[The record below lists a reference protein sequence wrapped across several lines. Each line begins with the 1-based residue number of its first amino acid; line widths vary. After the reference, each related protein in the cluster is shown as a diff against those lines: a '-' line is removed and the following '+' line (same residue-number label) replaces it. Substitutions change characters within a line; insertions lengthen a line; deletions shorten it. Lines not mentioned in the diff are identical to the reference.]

1 MSNQQ
6 TIELKDLNKEA
17 LRALQTLNCV
27 CRMYNGNCQEC
38 PCGFY
43 ARITGTT
50 DSYRY
55 KCSLEIFRPKDLELL
70 NIQPMRLVKPYRP
83 DPGIESDV
91 RIIGSR

>member
-17 LRALQTLNCV
+17 LRALQTLNCI
-27 CRMYNGNCQEC
+27 CRMYNGNCREC

-43 ARITGTT
+43 DGTNGNT
-50 DSYRY
+50 ANYCY
-55 KCSLEIFRPKDLELL
+55 KCSLELFRPKDLELL